1 MSYFKILGSF
11 LLLQLM
17 CISLS
22 MAQSKAQRLPDLL
35 TITNMDNADVI
46 LNNSLP
52 KKGNV
57 LLVFF
62 DPGCGH
68 CQQLGQGIAKNLPKF
83 ANMQIYFISM
93 NDKAYVDGFV
103 NMFAPA
109 LKGKKNI
116 SFWKDEKAE
125 FITKIQ
131 PQSYPATYLYELPSR
146 KLIHAFDGEGDVRK
160 LLQHMP

>member
-1 MSYFKILGSF
+1 MSIYKKISIIILFLTLSLG
-11 LLLQLM
+11 LAL
-17 CISLS
+17 
-22 MAQSKAQRLPDLL
+22 AQSDAKRLPDLL
-35 TITNMDNADVI
+35 TITNMEKPALI

-52 KKGNV
+52 KTGKV
-57 LLVFF
+57 LLIFY

-68 CQQLGQGIAKNLPKF
+68 CQKLGEGIANNLAKF
-83 ANMQIYFISM
+83 AHMQLYFISM

-103 NMFAPA
+103 DMFAPA

-131 PQSYPATYLYELPSR
+131 PNNYPATYLYELPSR
-146 KLIHAFDGEGDVRK
+146 KLIQAFDGEGDVRQ
-160 LLQHMP
+160 LLKSMP